1 MGAGGVGGRPG
12 VVGAEREVALT
23 AASEDLKV
31 RNGSREERWVLLPE
45 QPRVALCLQ
54 ANGSQL
60 YMSAHNPHL
69 SQCPEACTFSE

>member
-1 MGAGGVGGRPG
+1 MEGGLGLLEQS
-12 VVGAEREVALT
+12 ERLP
-23 AASEDLKV
+23 SLLLLKPEDLKV

-69 SQCPEACTFSE
+69 SQCPEACTLSE